1 MIGWIKLHRSLL
13 EWEWYDDKNAL
24 TLLIHLLVTVNYED
38 KKWKGISVQ
47 SGSRITSW
55 DSLKMELKSMS
66 KQQIRTAMYKLEN
79 SGEITRQTTNKYQV
93 ITLVKWYKLQCIE
106 NTSNTQN
113 NTVVKTQITHNQHTN
128 NTQITHNQHT
138 NNTQITPTKEY
149 NNLKEFKEI
158 KKPIKNTLLSEIKI
172 SDLEDEKIK
181 KYFEIAEAFRNLFIK
196 NQKERGAPISN
207 QEKAKFKNYVD
218 PIRLMIEVDEVT
230 IEQLTKVFKFL
241 DSTEGEFWKP
251 NILSTS
257 KLREKFTNLI
267 MKSNESRTTN
277 KTVNRQTAD
286 VIRKNSQGWE
296 IE

>member
-1 MIGWIKLHRSLL
+1 
-13 EWEWYDDKNAL
+13 
-24 TLLIHLLVTVNYED
+24 
-38 KKWKGISVQ
+38 
-47 SGSRITSW
+47 
-55 DSLKMELKSMS
+55 MELKSMS